1 VSEEERKR
9 ERRDLVETWLQ
20 IAFCHDDVE
29 IEEDAETDG
38 DRIGRVFWIIC
49 EAFVGKQ

>member
-1 VSEEERKR
+1 M
-9 ERRDLVETWLQ
+9 ETWLQ
-20 IAFCHDDVE
+20 IAFCHDDAE
-29 IEEDAETDG
+29 IDAETDG